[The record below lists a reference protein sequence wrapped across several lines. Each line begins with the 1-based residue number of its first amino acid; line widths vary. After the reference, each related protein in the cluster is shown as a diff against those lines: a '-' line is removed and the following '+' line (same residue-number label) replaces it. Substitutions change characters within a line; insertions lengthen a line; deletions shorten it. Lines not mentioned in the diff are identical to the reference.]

1 MGVDAFLFLR
11 NADGIF
17 DLTENLRFAQD
28 HGVQTAGDAE
38 GVADGFIV
46 IQGIEVRADF
56 FGRQVVILCQPVDD
70 FFGFTDA
77 VKLGAVAGRK
87 NDCFFRRLTAR
98 EVGYGIRQICS
109 CKCQFFA
116 YAQGRGLMIE
126 SDDGKL
132 HGYGMTG

>member
-1 MGVDAFLFLR
+1 MGVDAFLFLS

-28 HGVQTAGDAE
+28 HGVQTAGDTE
-38 GVADGFIV
+38 GMADGFIV

-56 FGRQVVILCQPVDD
+56 FGRQVVILRQPVDD

-98 EVGYGIRQICS
+98 EVGHGIRQICS
-109 CKCQFFA
+109 CKCQFSRMLKGA
-116 YAQGRGLMIE
+116 VW
-126 SDDGKL
+126 
-132 HGYGMTG
+132 